1 MQSQGPYHNIQQLS
15 DAVMRLES
23 ASGDEQTNFATFLVS
38 QVQPLVNRIS
48 ALEGLVSKLQADLA
62 AVVGGTSPAK

>member
-23 ASGDEQTNFATFLVS
+23 ASGDEQTNFTSFLVS
-38 QVQPLVNRIS
+38 QVQPLVTRI
-48 ALEGLVSKLQADLA
+48 ATLEKTIADLQAAIAELK
-62 AVVGGTSPAK
+62 GTPKTA